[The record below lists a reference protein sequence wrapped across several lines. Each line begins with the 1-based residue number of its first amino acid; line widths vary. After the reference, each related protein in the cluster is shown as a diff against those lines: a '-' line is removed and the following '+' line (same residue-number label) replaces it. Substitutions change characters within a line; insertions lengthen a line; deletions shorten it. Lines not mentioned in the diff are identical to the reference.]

1 MPKTGMFKFARL
13 SDIPESQFRSSLSSL
28 ERPDYLM
35 EQETKSSILSPLSDK
50 QPDQSAIPAPLPAP
64 TKILQPKEATTSKT
78 NLIPQRGRRPS
89 LCSSISML
97 DLRKVQSITSNS
109 NLSKVF
115 DQTDLHFKSWPFPPL
130 PWTFESILTES
141 SGVIEKYELSESL
154 VKKFSHASLPRERFA
169 SDLSADDGVEVWDFS
184 RRVLPSVQT
193 CSFT

>member
-97 DLRKVQSITSNS
+97 DLRKVQSITSNF

-115 DQTDLHFKSWPFPPL
+115 DQTDLHLKSRPCPQNSALNFR
-130 PWTFESILTES
+130 
-141 SGVIEKYELSESL
+141 KY
-154 VKKFSHASLPRERFA
+154 
-169 SDLSADDGVEVWDFS
+169 SDRIV
-184 RRVLPSVQT
+184 RCNRKI
-193 CSFT
+193 